1 MSRGVKIAWSFL
13 VYLALGC
20 GMFFSQASP
29 TFAQTTADTF
39 TGSYKTKYDQELD
52 IKQTGS
58 KIKFYISVAENN
70 GGRVGEAEGT
80 FTLTNG
86 TGTCKS
92 SDNPD
97 GTFKFTLQPDKIKVQ
112 MIGDC
117 FASGV
122 HGDGVYLKKS
132 NHPKNL

>member
-1 MSRGVKIAWSFL
+1 MRCEVKIAFVLLIS
-13 VYLALGC
+13 LALGC
-20 GMFFSQASP
+20 VSIFNQTSP
-29 TFAQTTADTF
+29 TFAQTTTDTF
-39 TGSYKTKYDQELD
+39 TGSYKSKYDQELD

-58 KIKFYISVAENN
+58 RVKFYISVAENN

>member
-1 MSRGVKIAWSFL
+1 MRGEVKIAFALLIS
-13 VYLALGC
+13 LALGC
-20 GMFFSQASP
+20 GSIFSQASL
-29 TFAQTTADTF
+29 TYAQTTAPTF

-70 GGRVGEAEGT
+70 GGRVGEAEGS

-86 TGTCKS
+86 SGTCKS

-97 GTFKFTLQPDKIKVQ
+97 GTFKFTFQSDKIKVQ
-112 MIGDC
+112 MLGDC